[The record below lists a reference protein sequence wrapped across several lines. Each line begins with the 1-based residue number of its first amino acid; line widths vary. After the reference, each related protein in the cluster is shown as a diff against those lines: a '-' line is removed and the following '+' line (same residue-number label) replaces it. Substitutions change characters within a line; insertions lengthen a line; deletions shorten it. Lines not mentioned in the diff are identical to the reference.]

1 MIASSIVS
9 GRFLPLVSGMK
20 KVSNPASVTKLPII
34 KRGNGFQIVAKDSI
48 KSPKNPPKPPIA
60 EPIPTVVL
68 LMGVGKSSA
77 VIVNKILIAAETKSR
92 TIIDKTICNTNKDS
106 LVPINAT
113 IKQLMPIG
121 NSHKAKVFLLPN
133 LSNRNR

>member
-1 MIASSIVS
+1 MKRFFFYPYNFIPILIASSIVS

-20 KVSNPASVTKLPII
+20 KVSNPARVTKLPII

-77 VIVNKILIAAETKSR
+77 VIVNKILIAAETDRIPSCTVSYK
-92 TIIDKTICNTNKDS
+92 
-106 LVPINAT
+106 
-113 IKQLMPIG
+113 
-121 NSHKAKVFLLPN
+121 
-133 LSNRNR
+133 